1 MEKFLKFKG
10 DVSLRSVSE
19 NLKDERIIVLR
30 KSQTTGTIQIQI
42 LENMTN
48 KQIKHAFSPLV
59 ISKIYN
65 EFPYPL
71 KGDKFFG
78 LPKISLKNLFA

>member
-1 MEKFLKFKG
+1 MERFIKFK
-10 DVSLRSVSE
+10 DDIDLRIVSE
-19 NLKDERIIVLR
+19 NLNDDRIIVLR
-30 KSQTTGTIQIQI
+30 KSQTTNTIQIKI
-42 LENMTN
+42 LDNLTN

-59 ISKIYN
+59 ILKIHK

-78 LPKISLKNLFA
+78 LSKISLKNLFA